1 MRQYSIDHV
10 EVNFFGIDLKPGLAQ
25 GTSITEARTSPS
37 WTQKPTGTGKVVR
50 VYNPDRSGTLSI
62 VVDQESAVHQRLRSL
77 SLTDRAS
84 RNVVGVLTVKDTTS
98 GESFFYTN
106 AYIST
111 DPDET
116 RGTDSATFT
125 WVFNFE
131 DVEHT
136 VAIDNNI
143 VGS

>member
-1 MRQYSIDHV
+1 MRQYSIERC

-62 VVDQESAVHQRLRSL
+62 VVDQESAVHQQLRSL

>member
-62 VVDQESAVHQRLRSL
+62 VVDQESAVHQQLRSL